1 MLSSSSEKKVPVP
14 VPGQRNIL
22 ITSALPYVNNYPHL
36 GNIVGAVLSADVFS
50 RYCKQ
55 KGYNTLY
62 ICGTDEYGTAT
73 ETKAFQ
79 EKTTPEAICAKYY
92 QLHKQVYEW
101 FDIDFDHFGRT
112 STKQQTEIAQDIF
125 LKLHQNGFLTEKTIE
140 QLYDEE
146 SKTFLADR
154 FVKGTCPTCLYEDAR
169 GDQCDKCGKLLNPTE
184 LINPRSTTTG
194 SVPIIKET
202 NHIFIKLQD
211 LQHKT
216 KEWFQNN
223 KDTAQ
228 WTTVA
233 RSITQSWFDKGL
245 EERCITRDLK
255 WGTPVPLEKF
265 ADKVFYVWFDA
276 PIGYISITA
285 EFFDSLG
292 QGDLWKNWWKDPE
305 NVKYYQFM
313 GKDNV
318 PFHSVI
324 FPSSLLGTSE
334 SWKLVDVL
342 SSTEYL
348 NYENLKFSKS
358 NNTGVFGDQAQ
369 TVGLP
374 SEVWRYYLIAM
385 RPEQSDTRF
394 EWAELQIKN
403 NTELLANLGNFTNRV
418 LKLVQNT
425 FGSIVPTRET
435 ELSKEDQDTIAAINA
450 KLKEYTESLEN
461 VRLKEGLQHAMAI
474 SRLGNQYLQ
483 DQKPWE
489 LAKKDMP
496 RCSTVINI
504 SVQIVALLSAI
515 LEPYIPGFCKKLN
528 DQLAYTGVNN
538 IDEELNLDRVQGG
551 HKIGE
556 PVGLI
561 RKIEDAEIKEWKKR
575 FGGGEDEIFQLDLR
589 VGQIESVELHPEAD
603 KLYVFNVK
611 IADTVTRKIVGGLRE
626 AYPESETLIGKKVV
640 VACNLAVAKL
650 KGVESEGMLLAS
662 KQNDGVTSLLTP
674 SGEAPLGAQIYP
686 KGAAFK
692 PEKVLKKNPTKIIL
706 DSIKIGENNVP
717 LYKNLPLV
725 VFDSQKK
732 VIAQVATEKDIAQGS
747 GVF

>member
-285 EFFDSLG
+285 D
-292 QGDLWKNWWKDPE
+292 
-305 NVKYYQFM
+305 
-313 GKDNV
+313 
-318 PFHSVI
+318 
-324 FPSSLLGTSE
+324 
-334 SWKLVDVL
+334 
-342 SSTEYL
+342 
-348 NYENLKFSKS
+348 
-358 NNTGVFGDQAQ
+358 
-369 TVGLP
+369 
-374 SEVWRYYLIAM
+374 
-385 RPEQSDTRF
+385 
-394 EWAELQIKN
+394 
-403 NTELLANLGNFTNRV
+403 
-418 LKLVQNT
+418 
-425 FGSIVPTRET
+425 
-435 ELSKEDQDTIAAINA
+435 
-450 KLKEYTESLEN
+450 
-461 VRLKEGLQHAMAI
+461 
-474 SRLGNQYLQ
+474 
-483 DQKPWE
+483 
-489 LAKKDMP
+489 
-496 RCSTVINI
+496 
-504 SVQIVALLSAI
+504 
-515 LEPYIPGFCKKLN
+515 
-528 DQLAYTGVNN
+528 
-538 IDEELNLDRVQGG
+538 QGG